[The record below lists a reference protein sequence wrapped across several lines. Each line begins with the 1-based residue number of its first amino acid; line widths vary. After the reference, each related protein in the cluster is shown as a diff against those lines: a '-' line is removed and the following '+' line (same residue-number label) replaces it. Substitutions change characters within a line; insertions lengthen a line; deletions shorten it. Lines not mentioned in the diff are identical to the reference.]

1 MIWSGKEITLYF
13 QEKKYI
19 DTVTVPLLPVSFG
32 ESSRQEAEQGEFIPL
47 LTSLLERQFKGR
59 MLLLPPFT
67 YFSTESDEQKKQ
79 RLNDWV
85 LQFKKEEFKNII
97 FVTADPF
104 WRGHEQEFDAEIIWM
119 PSIPMEHMDAKY
131 KQKIVDDQ
139 VSQLVKLIVQKWQA
153 N

>member
-1 MIWSGKEITLYF
+1 MIWSGKEIALYF

-32 ESSRQEAEQGEFIPL
+32 DASRQEAEQGEFIPL

-67 YFSTESDEQKKQ
+67 YFSTESDEQKNQ
-79 RLNDWV
+79 RLHNWID
-85 LQFKKEEFKNII
+85 QFKKEEFKNII
-97 FVTADPF
+97 FVTADSY
-104 WRGHEQEFDAEIIWM
+104 WRAHEQDFDADIIWM

-131 KQKIVDDQ
+131 KQNIVEDQ
-139 VSQLVKLIVQKWQA
+139 VSQLVKIIVRKWQA